1 MAMSAPAP
9 TGRSTPP
16 SPEGSASAPVV
27 PDAAEVEEV
36 AHLALLIGRL
46 LLLNGA
52 DTAQVE
58 AAVARF
64 AAAFGC
70 EAHLMVSYEA
80 LLLTIVAGEHF
91 RTKIG
96 SRVPA
101 MNVGMTAVAEI
112 NRLVDDT
119 ARGRCGLAEAGA
131 VLEAVE
137 RRPSVYPRW
146 LVVAALALTAASL
159 SRLFGGDWPTFAA
172 TWLAGAAGTWLR
184 LELGRRKVNPVVVP
198 FAAACLSGI
207 VGAGGVLLATATPSL
222 CLVAPGMILVPGVP
236 LINGVHDMIRNHMT
250 LGISRLGF
258 AFLVTM
264 AIALGLFVATVAT
277 GVAIPVVE
285 ATRAIALWQDALF
298 SALAAL
304 GFAFLFSVPARLAW
318 ACVVCGVASHTTR
331 TLCLHLGIDIIAGT
345 LIGALFAG
353 FLAHAF
359 ARLFAAPAA
368 AFAFPGVVAMVPG
381 AYAFRAV
388 LGGLQ
393 IAHGAAEPRLV
404 TATLA
409 LGITVALMVAAIAVG
424 IAVPAL
430 LLARSRADE
439 PAIFP
444 QRRG

>member
-1 MAMSAPAP
+1 MSHAC
-9 TGRSTPP
+9 
-16 SPEGSASAPVV
+16 V
-27 PDAAEVEEV
+27 PDAAAVDEV

-52 DTAQVE
+52 DTEQVE

-80 LLLTIVAGEHF
+80 LLLTIVAGDHF

>member
-1 MAMSAPAP
+1 MSDA
-9 TGRSTPP
+9 R
-16 SPEGSASAPVV
+16 V
-27 PDAAEVEEV
+27 PHAAAVDEV

-52 DTAQVE
+52 DTSQVE
-58 AAVARF
+58 AEVARF

-80 LLLTIVAGEHF
+80 LLLTVVAGDHF

-101 MNVGMTAVAEI
+101 MNVGMTAVAAV
-112 NRLVDDT
+112 NRLVDDA
-119 ARGRCGLAEAGA
+119 ARGRCGLAQAHA
-131 VLEAVE
+131 RLEAVE
-137 RRPSVYPRW
+137 HRPPVYPRW
-146 LVVAALALTAASL
+146 LVVVALALTAASL
-159 SRLFGGDWPTFAA
+159 SRLFGGDWPTFAV

-184 LELGRRKVNPVVVP
+184 LELGRRQLNPIVIP
-198 FAAACLSGI
+198 FAAACLSGL

-236 LINGVHDMIRNHMT
+236 LFNAVHDMIQNHMT

-258 AFLVTM
+258 AGLVTT

-277 GVAIPVVE
+277 GVAIPVLE

-318 ACVVCGVASHTTR
+318 ACVLCGVASHTLR
-331 TLCLHLGIDIIAGT
+331 TFCLGLGIDIIAGT
-345 LIGALFAG
+345 LVGALLAG

-359 ARLFAAPAA
+359 ARWFAAPAA

-388 LGGLQ
+388 LGGLE
-393 IAHGAAEPRLV
+393 IAHGAADPRLV
-404 TATLA
+404 TASLA

-424 IAVPAL
+424 IAAPAL
-430 LLARSRADE
+430 LFQPSHLGRPAVFPRGRS
-439 PAIFP
+439 
-444 QRRG
+444 